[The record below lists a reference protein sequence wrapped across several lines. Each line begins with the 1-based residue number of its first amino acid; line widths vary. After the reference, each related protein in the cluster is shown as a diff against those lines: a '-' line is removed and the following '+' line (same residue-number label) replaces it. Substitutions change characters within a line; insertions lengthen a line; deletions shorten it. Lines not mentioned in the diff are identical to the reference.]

1 MRVFVCLLV
10 RASECVFVCVCV
22 VLVVPGRCLG
32 QQGSDDLGRER
43 EERQRERQSER
54 RRERDVAR
62 QRELK

>member
-1 MRVFVCLLV
+1 M
-10 RASECVFVCVCV
+10 CVFVCVCV

-62 QRELK
+62 RRELK